1 MQTKTVLIADT
12 AAQAAELT
20 AAGDILRS
28 GGLVAFPT
36 ETVYGLGANGLDAEA
51 AAGIYAAKGRPSDNP
66 LILHIADRSML
77 DTIAAEVPE
86 MAEKLLAAFCPG
98 PITLIM
104 KRTAAVP
111 LSITGGLD
119 TVGIRMPD
127 NDIARAL
134 IRSAGVPVA
143 APSATISWRPS
154 PTTAA
159 SVYRDMQGRI
169 PLILDGG
176 LCRFGVESTI
186 VDCTGP
192 VATVLRPGAITMEM
206 LREVLGEVR
215 LDPALVGAGT
225 VPKAP
230 GMKYTHYAPKA
241 PLTLMEGRPEKMAPA
256 LRRELRRLQAEGH
269 TVGVIASREAAAQLT
284 DLLPAEL
291 CYVYGGQGD
300 LRAIAASLYEALRSF
315 DRKPA
320 DVLLAE
326 GTTETGLGLA
336 IMNRLHKASGF
347 RSIHTTEALS

>member
-1 MQTKTVLIADT
+1 M
-12 AAQAAELT
+12 
-20 AAGDILRS
+20 
-28 GGLVAFPT
+28 
-36 ETVYGLGANGLDAEA
+36 
-51 AAGIYAAKGRPSDNP
+51 
-66 LILHIADRSML
+66 
-77 DTIAAEVPE
+77 
-86 MAEKLLAAFCPG
+86 
-98 PITLIM
+98 
-104 KRTAAVP
+104 
-111 LSITGGLD
+111 
-119 TVGIRMPD
+119 
-127 NDIARAL
+127 
-134 IRSAGVPVA
+134 
-143 APSATISWRPS
+143 
-154 PTTAA
+154 
-159 SVYRDMQGRI
+159 
-169 PLILDGG
+169 
-176 LCRFGVESTI
+176 
-186 VDCTGP
+186 
-192 VATVLRPGAITMEM
+192 
-206 LREVLGEVR
+206 R